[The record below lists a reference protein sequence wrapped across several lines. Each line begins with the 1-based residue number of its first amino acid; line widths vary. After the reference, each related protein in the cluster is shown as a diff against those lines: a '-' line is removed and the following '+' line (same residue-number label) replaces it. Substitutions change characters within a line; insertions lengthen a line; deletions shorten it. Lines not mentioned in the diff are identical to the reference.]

1 MKQLLYILSLYIL
14 CITVIPCHC
23 GATGVGGCHEAHAGA
38 VVTARDA
45 CHSAEGEASDLPCTP
60 FCLCS
65 GAHHPSLL
73 PETQTPSVPTDTPYY
88 IVTLTGYVAREGIT
102 MPADIWRPP
111 QS

>member
-1 MKQLLYILSLYIL
+1 MKLLLYILSLYIL

-23 GATGVGGCHEAHAGA
+23 GATATGCHEAHARD
-38 VVTARDA
+38 VVTSSDA
-45 CHSAEGEASDLPCTP
+45 CHSGGGTASDLPCTP
-60 FCLCS
+60 FCLCA

-73 PETQTPSVPTDTPYY
+73 PDTRIPSAPTGTPYY
-88 IVTLTGYVAREGIT
+88 MVSLTGYVAREGII